1 MHESKAYEP
10 NVDIDSQNRNIAPI
24 SSEINESKKLV
35 VGGCQLSELAK
46 KYGTP
51 LYVLD
56 ELSLRTACKTYI
68 SSLNK
73 HYPGKSLPLFASKA
87 NSSLAI

>member
-1 MHESKAYEP
+1 MPGSNAFEP
-10 NVDIDSQNRNIAPI
+10 NMDIDNPNRNIAPV
-24 SSEINESKKLV
+24 SSEINENKKLV

-51 LYVLD
+51 LYVVD

-68 SSLNK
+68 SSLK
-73 HYPGKSLPLFASKA
+73 RILIG
-87 NSSLAI
+87 